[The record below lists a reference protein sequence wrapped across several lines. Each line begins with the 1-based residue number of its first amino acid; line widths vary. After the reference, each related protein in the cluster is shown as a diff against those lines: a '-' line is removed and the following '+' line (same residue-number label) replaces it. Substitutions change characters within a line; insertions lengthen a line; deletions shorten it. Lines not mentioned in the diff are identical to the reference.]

1 MGSQKGWP
9 KHIEIGKCEMINQIN
24 HPKIGKFQE
33 DLT

>member
-24 HPKIGKFQE
+24 HSKIGKFQE
-33 DLT
+33 EVT